1 MSSPRRND
9 AGASRG
15 EWITGRFD
23 SLPLHQQFT
32 NNARTMSTRI
42 ERDLP
47 CRLTEEE
54 VAEAAK
60 HLAANIKEYNELDE
74 EYKAVAR
81 DYRERLKLI
90 DSLQRKYAG
99 MIETETE
106 ERPVVCEWDYHSPE
120 RHMKRLIRQDTFAVV
135 ETVPMNEHDEAVY
148 AAEMQT
154 TLPI

>member
-9 AGASRG
+9 AGALLG

-23 SLPLHQQFT
+23 SLPLHQHFT
-32 NNARTMSTRI
+32 NNAHTMSTRI

-60 HLAANIKEYNELDE
+60 SLAAHIKEYNEL
-74 EYKAVAR
+74 
-81 DYRERLKLI
+81 
-90 DSLQRKYAG
+90 
-99 MIETETE
+99 
-106 ERPVVCEWDYHSPE
+106 
-120 RHMKRLIRQDTFAVV
+120 
-135 ETVPMNEHDEAVY
+135 DEAVY

-154 TLPI
+154 TLPL